1 MVGKVIKEYMD
12 KKGITQ
18 VSVSKKTGITP
29 QILGQILKE
38 TRKIETSEFFTICEA
53 IEVNP
58 MEIAK
63 RAGIYAQQVIEQTI
77 KQEATA

>member
-1 MVGKVIKEYMD
+1 MVGKIIKEYMD
-12 KKGITQ
+12 EKGIKQ
-18 VSVSKKTGITP
+18 VRVSEKTGITP

-58 MEIAK
+58 FEIAS
-63 RAGIYAQQVIEQTI
+63 RAGLYTQQEI
-77 KQEATA
+77 KQEVTA